1 MLNHSSLCKDLC
13 YALKQCISITVWAQA
28 EKISKNMLL
37 RENKRWNKKT
47 RETSLLKFFLYKYS
61 ITVIM

>member
-37 RENKRWNKKT
+37 RENKRWNKNKRNIST
-47 RETSLLKFFLYKYS
+47 EVFF
-61 ITVIM
+61 I